1 MINFQYKYSRML
13 KIKTKLISETVGT
26 LFLLLIVVGSGIM
39 GENLT
44 ENKAV
49 VLLANSIS
57 TAFGLIVLIWSFG
70 PYSGAHFNPAVSIL
84 MMLLGKLTKQEMLF
98 YVLCQLIGG
107 ILGVIFANMIFDLDI
122 ISISDNRRLTR
133 GIFISEIFA
142 TFGLLITIL
151 LVGKQKTE
159 MVAVAVGL
167 YIGAAY
173 WFTSSTSFSNPAVTI
188 ARALSNTFT
197 GIIPSDVIPFIFAQ
211 LIGTVIVYIIYKHV
225 YE

>member
-1 MINFQYKYSRML
+1 M
-13 KIKTKLISETVGT
+13 KTKLISETIGT

-49 VLLANSIS
+49 VLLANSIA
-57 TAFGLIVLIWSFG
+57 TAFGLIVLIWTFG
-70 PYSGAHFNPAVSIL
+70 PYSGAHFNPAVSFV
-84 MMLLGKLTKQEMLF
+84 MMLLGKLTKQDMFF

-107 ILGVIFANMIFDLDI
+107 VLGVIFANMIFDLDI
-122 ISISDNRRLTR
+122 ISISENKRLTI
-133 GIFISEIFA
+133 GIFISEIIA

-159 MVAVAVGL
+159 MVAPAVGL

-188 ARALSNTFT
+188 ARTLSNTFT
-197 GIIPSDVIPFIFAQ
+197 GIIPLDVIPFIFAQ
-211 LIGTVIVYIIYKHV
+211 LIGTLIVYFIYKHV
-225 YE
+225 YEL

>member
-1 MINFQYKYSRML
+1 M
-13 KIKTKLISETVGT
+13 KIKLISETIGT

-44 ENKAV
+44 ENKGV
-49 VLLANSIS
+49 VLLANSIA
-57 TAFGLIVLIWSFG
+57 TAFGLIVLIWTFG
-70 PYSGAHFNPAVSIL
+70 PYSGAHFNPAVSFV
-84 MMLLGKLTKQEMLF
+84 MMLLGKLTKQDMFF

-107 ILGVIFANMIFDLDI
+107 VSGVIFANIIFDLDI
-122 ISISDNRRLTR
+122 VSISENKRLTS
-133 GIFISEIFA
+133 GIFISEIIA
-142 TFGLLITIL
+142 TIGLLITIL

-159 MVAVAVGL
+159 MVAPAVGL

-188 ARALSNTFT
+188 ARTLSNTFT

-211 LIGTVIVYIIYKHV
+211 LIGTLIVYFIYKHV

>member
-1 MINFQYKYSRML
+1 M
-13 KIKTKLISETVGT
+13 KTKLISETIGT
-26 LFLLLIVVGSGIM
+26 LLLLLIVVGSGIM

-49 VLLANSIS
+49 VLLANSIA
-57 TAFGLIVLIWSFG
+57 TAFGLIVLIWTFG
-70 PYSGAHFNPAVSIL
+70 PYSGAHFNPVVSIV
-84 MMLLGKLTKQEMLF
+84 MMLLGKLTKQDMLF

-107 ILGVIFANMIFDLDI
+107 VLGVIFANIIFDLDI
-122 ISISDNRRLTR
+122 ISISNNKRLTF
-133 GIFISEIFA
+133 GIFISEIIA

-151 LVGKQKTE
+151 LVDKQKTE
-159 MVAVAVGL
+159 MVAPAVGL

-188 ARALSNTFT
+188 ARTLSNTFT

-211 LIGTVIVYIIYKHV
+211 LIGTLIAYFIYKYV

>member
-1 MINFQYKYSRML
+1 M
-13 KIKTKLISETVGT
+13 KIKLISETLGT

-44 ENKAV
+44 ENKGV
-49 VLLANSIS
+49 VLLANSIA
-57 TAFGLIVLIWSFG
+57 TAFGLIVLIWTFG
-70 PYSGAHFNPAVSIL
+70 PYSGAHFNPAVSFV
-84 MMLLGKLTKQEMLF
+84 MMLLGKLTKQDMFF

-107 ILGVIFANMIFDLDI
+107 VLGVIFANMIFDLDI
-122 ISISDNRRLTR
+122 ISISDNKRLTN
-133 GIFISEIFA
+133 GIFISEIIA

-159 MVAVAVGL
+159 MVAPAVGL

-188 ARALSNTFT
+188 ARTLSNTFT

-211 LIGTVIVYIIYKHV
+211 LIGTFIVYFIYKHV
-225 YE
+225 YEK

>member
-1 MINFQYKYSRML
+1 M
-13 KIKTKLISETVGT
+13 KTKLISETVGT

-44 ENKAV
+44 ENKGV
-49 VLLANSIS
+49 VLLANSIA
-57 TAFGLIVLIWSFG
+57 TAFGLIVLIWTFG
-70 PYSGAHFNPAVSIL
+70 PYSGAHFNPVVSIV
-84 MMLLGKLTKQEMLF
+84 MMLLGKLTKQDMLF

-107 ILGVIFANMIFDLDI
+107 VLGVIFANMIFDLDI
-122 ISISDNRRLTR
+122 ISISENKRLTS
-133 GIFISEIFA
+133 GIFISEVIA

-159 MVAVAVGL
+159 MVAPAVGL

-188 ARALSNTFT
+188 ARTLSNTFT

-211 LIGTVIVYIIYKHV
+211 LIGTLIVYFIYKHV

>member
-1 MINFQYKYSRML
+1 M
-13 KIKTKLISETVGT
+13 KIKLISETIGT

-49 VLLANSIS
+49 VLLANSIA
-57 TAFGLIVLIWSFG
+57 TAFGLIVLIWTFG
-70 PYSGAHFNPAVSIL
+70 PYSGAHFNPVVSIV
-84 MMLLGKLTKQEMLF
+84 MMLLGKLTKYETVLF
-98 YVLCQLIGG
+98 ILFQVVGG
-107 ILGVIFANMIFDLDI
+107 VLGVMIANIIFDLDI

-151 LVGKQKTE
+151 LVSKQKPE
-159 MVAVAVGL
+159 MVAAAVGL
-167 YIGAAY
+167 YIGSAY

-188 ARALSNTFT
+188 ARTLSNTFT
-197 GIIPSDVIPFIFAQ
+197 GIVPSDVIPFILAQ
-211 LIGTVIVYIIYKHV
+211 LIGTFIVYFIYKHV

>member
-1 MINFQYKYSRML
+1 M
-13 KIKTKLISETVGT
+13 KTKLISETIGT

-49 VLLANSIS
+49 VLLANSIA

-84 MMLLGKLTKQEMLF
+84 MMLLGKLTKQDMLF

-107 ILGVIFANMIFDLDI
+107 VLGVIFANMIFDLDI
-122 ISISDNRRLTR
+122 ISISDNKRLTS
-133 GIFISEIFA
+133 GIFISEVIA

-159 MVAVAVGL
+159 MVAPAVGL

-188 ARALSNTFT
+188 ARTLSNTFT

-211 LIGTVIVYIIYKHV
+211 LIGTLIVYFVYKHV

>member
-1 MINFQYKYSRML
+1 M
-13 KIKTKLISETVGT
+13 KIKLISETIGT

-39 GENLT
+39 GESLT
-44 ENKAV
+44 ENKGV
-49 VLLANSIS
+49 VLLANGIA
-57 TAFGLIVLIWSFG
+57 TAFGLIVLIWTFG
-70 PYSGAHFNPAVSIL
+70 PYSGAHFNPAVSFV
-84 MMLLGKLTKQEMLF
+84 MMLLGKLTKQDMFF
-98 YVLCQLIGG
+98 YVLCQLTGG
-107 ILGVIFANMIFDLDI
+107 VLGVIFANMIFDLDI
-122 ISISDNRRLTR
+122 ISISENKRLTS
-133 GIFISEIFA
+133 GIFISEIIA

-159 MVAVAVGL
+159 MVAPAVGL

-188 ARALSNTFT
+188 ARTLSNTFT

-211 LIGTVIVYIIYKHV
+211 LIGTFIVYFIYKHV

>member
-1 MINFQYKYSRML
+1 M
-13 KIKTKLISETVGT
+13 KTKLISETIGT

-49 VLLANSIS
+49 VLLANSIA
-57 TAFGLIVLIWSFG
+57 TAFGLIVLIWTFG
-70 PYSGAHFNPAVSIL
+70 SYSGAHFNPAVSIL
-84 MMLLGKLTKQEMLF
+84 MMFLGKLTKQDMLF
-98 YVLCQLIGG
+98 YVFCQLIGG
-107 ILGVIFANMIFDLDI
+107 VLGVVFANMIFDLDI
-122 ISISDNRRLTR
+122 ISISDNKRLTS
-133 GIFISEIFA
+133 GIFISEVIA

-159 MVAVAVGL
+159 MVAPAVGL

-188 ARALSNTFT
+188 ARTLSNTFT

-211 LIGTVIVYIIYKHV
+211 LIGTLIVYFIYKHV

>member
-1 MINFQYKYSRML
+1 M
-13 KIKTKLISETVGT
+13 KIKLISETIGT

-44 ENKAV
+44 ENKGV
-49 VLLANSIS
+49 VLLANSIA
-57 TAFGLIVLIWSFG
+57 TAFGLIVLIWTFG
-70 PYSGAHFNPAVSIL
+70 PYSGAHFNPAVSFV
-84 MMLLGKLTKQEMLF
+84 MMLLGKLTKQDMFF

-107 ILGVIFANMIFDLDI
+107 VLGVIFANMIFDLDI
-122 ISISDNRRLTR
+122 ISISDNKRLTS
-133 GIFISEIFA
+133 GIFISEIIA

-159 MVAVAVGL
+159 MVAPAVGL

-188 ARALSNTFT
+188 SRTLSNTFT

-211 LIGTVIVYIIYKHV
+211 LIGTLIVYFIYKHV
-225 YE
+225 YEL

>member
-1 MINFQYKYSRML
+1 M
-13 KIKTKLISETVGT
+13 KIKLISETIGT

-44 ENKAV
+44 ENKGV
-49 VLLANSIS
+49 VLLANSIA
-57 TAFGLIVLIWSFG
+57 TAFGLIVLIWTFG
-70 PYSGAHFNPAVSIL
+70 PYSGAHFNPAVSFV
-84 MMLLGKLTKQEMLF
+84 MMLLGKLTKQDMFF

-107 ILGVIFANMIFDLDI
+107 VLGVIFANMIFDLDI
-122 ISISDNRRLTR
+122 ISISENKRLTS
-133 GIFISEIFA
+133 GIFISEIIA
-142 TFGLLITIL
+142 TIGLLITIL

-159 MVAVAVGL
+159 MVAPAVGL

-188 ARALSNTFT
+188 ARTLSNTFT

-211 LIGTVIVYIIYKHV
+211 LIGTLIVYFLYKHV

>member
-1 MINFQYKYSRML
+1 M
-13 KIKTKLISETVGT
+13 KIKLISETIGT

-49 VLLANSIS
+49 VLLANSIA
-57 TAFGLIVLIWSFG
+57 TAFGLIVLIWTFS
-70 PYSGAHFNPAVSIL
+70 PYSGAHFNPVVSIV
-84 MMLLGKLTKQEMLF
+84 MMLLGKLTKYETVLF
-98 YVLCQLIGG
+98 ILFQVVGG
-107 ILGVIFANMIFDLDI
+107 VLGVMIANIIFDLDI

-151 LVGKQKTE
+151 LVSKQKPE
-159 MVAVAVGL
+159 MVAAAVGL
-167 YIGAAY
+167 YIGSAY

-188 ARALSNTFT
+188 ARIFSNTFT
-197 GIIPSDVIPFIFAQ
+197 GIVPSDVIPFIFAQ
-211 LIGTVIVYIIYKHV
+211 LTGTFIVYFIYKYV

>member
-1 MINFQYKYSRML
+1 M
-13 KIKTKLISETVGT
+13 KIKLISETLGT
-26 LFLLLIVVGSGIM
+26 LFLLLTVVGSGIM

-44 ENKAV
+44 ENKGV
-49 VLLANSIS
+49 VLLANSIA
-57 TAFGLIVLIWSFG
+57 TAFGLIVLIWTFG
-70 PYSGAHFNPAVSIL
+70 PYSGAHFNPAVSFV
-84 MMLLGKLTKQEMLF
+84 MMLLGKLTKQDMFF

-107 ILGVIFANMIFDLDI
+107 VLGVIFANMIFDLDI
-122 ISISDNRRLTR
+122 ISISENKRLTS
-133 GIFISEIFA
+133 GIFISEIIA

-159 MVAVAVGL
+159 MVAPAVGL

-188 ARALSNTFT
+188 ARTLSNTFT

-211 LIGTVIVYIIYKHV
+211 LIGTLIVYFIYKHV

>member
-1 MINFQYKYSRML
+1 M
-13 KIKTKLISETVGT
+13 KIKLISETIGT

-44 ENKAV
+44 ENKGV
-49 VLLANSIS
+49 VLLANSIA
-57 TAFGLIVLIWSFG
+57 TAFGLIVLIWTFG
-70 PYSGAHFNPAVSIL
+70 PYSGAHFNPAVSFV
-84 MMLLGKLTKQEMLF
+84 MMLLGKLTKQDMFF

-107 ILGVIFANMIFDLDI
+107 VLGVIFANMIFDLDI
-122 ISISDNRRLTR
+122 ISISENKRLTS
-133 GIFISEIFA
+133 GIFISEIIA

-151 LVGKQKTE
+151 LVGKQRAE
-159 MVAVAVGL
+159 MVAPAVGL

-188 ARALSNTFT
+188 ARTLSNTFT

-211 LIGTVIVYIIYKHV
+211 LIGTLIVYFIYKHV
-225 YE
+225 YEL

>member
-1 MINFQYKYSRML
+1 M
-13 KIKTKLISETVGT
+13 KIKLISEMIGT

-44 ENKAV
+44 ENKGV
-49 VLLANSIS
+49 VLLANSIA
-57 TAFGLIVLIWSFG
+57 TAFGLIVLIWTFE
-70 PYSGAHFNPAVSIL
+70 PYSGAHFNPVVSIV
-84 MMLLGKLTKQEMLF
+84 MMLLGKLTKQDMFF
-98 YVLCQLIGG
+98 YVLCQLIGSV
-107 ILGVIFANMIFDLDI
+107 LGVIFANMIFDLDI
-122 ISISDNRRLTR
+122 ISISENKRLTS
-133 GIFISEIFA
+133 GIFISEIIA

-159 MVAVAVGL
+159 MVAPAVGL

-188 ARALSNTFT
+188 SRTLSNTFT

-211 LIGTVIVYIIYKHV
+211 LIGTLIVYFIYKHV

>member
-1 MINFQYKYSRML
+1 M
-13 KIKTKLISETVGT
+13 KIKLISETIGT

-44 ENKAV
+44 ENKGV
-49 VLLANSIS
+49 VLLANSIA
-57 TAFGLIVLIWSFG
+57 TAFGLIVLIWTFG
-70 PYSGAHFNPAVSIL
+70 PYSGAHFNPAVSFV
-84 MMLLGKLTKQEMLF
+84 MMLLGKLTKQDMFF

-107 ILGVIFANMIFDLDI
+107 VLGVIFANMIFDLDI
-122 ISISDNRRLTR
+122 ISISDNKRLTN
-133 GIFISEIFA
+133 GIFISEIIA

-159 MVAVAVGL
+159 MVAPAVGL

-188 ARALSNTFT
+188 ARTLSNTFT
-197 GIIPSDVIPFIFAQ
+197 GIIPSNVIPFIFAQ
-211 LIGTVIVYIIYKHV
+211 LIGTLIVYFIYKHV
-225 YE
+225 YEL

>member
-1 MINFQYKYSRML
+1 M
-13 KIKTKLISETVGT
+13 KIKLISETIGT

-49 VLLANSIS
+49 VLLANSIA
-57 TAFGLIVLIWSFG
+57 TAFGLIVLIWTFG
-70 PYSGAHFNPAVSIL
+70 PYSGAHFNPVVSIV
-84 MMLLGKLTKQEMLF
+84 MMLLGKLTKYETVFFILF
-98 YVLCQLIGG
+98 QVVGG
-107 ILGVIFANMIFDLDI
+107 VLGVMIANIIFDLDI
-122 ISISDNRRLTR
+122 ISISDNRRLTS

-151 LVGKQKTE
+151 LVSKQKPE
-159 MVAVAVGL
+159 MVAAAVGL
-167 YIGAAY
+167 YIGSAY

-188 ARALSNTFT
+188 ARTLSNTFT
-197 GIIPSDVIPFIFAQ
+197 GIVPSDVFPFILAQ
-211 LIGTVIVYIIYKHV
+211 LTGTFIVYFIYKYV

>member
-1 MINFQYKYSRML
+1 M
-13 KIKTKLISETVGT
+13 KIKLISETIGT

-44 ENKAV
+44 ENKGV
-49 VLLANSIS
+49 VLLANSIA
-57 TAFGLIVLIWSFG
+57 TAFGLIVLIWTFG
-70 PYSGAHFNPAVSIL
+70 PYSGAHFNPAVSFV
-84 MMLLGKLTKQEMLF
+84 MMLLGKLTKQDMFF

-107 ILGVIFANMIFDLDI
+107 VVGVIFANMIFDLDI
-122 ISISDNRRLTR
+122 ISISDNKRLTT
-133 GIFISEIFA
+133 GIFISEIIA

-159 MVAVAVGL
+159 MVAPAVGL

-188 ARALSNTFT
+188 ARTLSNTFT

-211 LIGTVIVYIIYKHV
+211 LIGTLIVYFIYKHV
-225 YE
+225 YD

>member
-1 MINFQYKYSRML
+1 M
-13 KIKTKLISETVGT
+13 KIKLISETIGT

-44 ENKAV
+44 ENKGV
-49 VLLANSIS
+49 VLLANSIA
-57 TAFGLIVLIWSFG
+57 TAFGLIVLIWTFG
-70 PYSGAHFNPAVSIL
+70 PYSGAHFNPVVSIV
-84 MMLLGKLTKQEMLF
+84 MMLLGKLTKQDMLF

-107 ILGVIFANMIFDLDI
+107 VLGVIFANMIFDLDI
-122 ISISDNRRLTR
+122 ISISENKRVTS
-133 GIFISEIFA
+133 GIFISEIIA

-159 MVAVAVGL
+159 MVAPAVGL

-188 ARALSNTFT
+188 ARTLSNTFT

-211 LIGTVIVYIIYKHV
+211 LIGTLTVYLLYKHV
-225 YE
+225 YEL

>member
-1 MINFQYKYSRML
+1 M
-13 KIKTKLISETVGT
+13 KIKLISETIGT

-44 ENKAV
+44 ENKGV
-49 VLLANSIS
+49 VLLANSIA
-57 TAFGLIVLIWSFG
+57 TAFGLIVLIWTFG
-70 PYSGAHFNPAVSIL
+70 PYSGAHFNPAVSFV
-84 MMLLGKLTKQEMLF
+84 MMLLGKLTKQDMFF

-107 ILGVIFANMIFDLDI
+107 VLGVIFANMIFDLDI
-122 ISISDNRRLTR
+122 ISISENKRVTI
-133 GIFISEIFA
+133 GIFISEIIA

-159 MVAVAVGL
+159 MVAPAVGL

-188 ARALSNTFT
+188 ARTLSNTFT

-211 LIGTVIVYIIYKHV
+211 LIGTLIVYFIYKHV
-225 YE
+225 YEL

>member
-1 MINFQYKYSRML
+1 M
-13 KIKTKLISETVGT
+13 KIKLISETIGT

-49 VLLANSIS
+49 VLLANSIA
-57 TAFGLIVLIWSFG
+57 TAFGLIVLIWTFG
-70 PYSGAHFNPAVSIL
+70 PYSGAHFNPVVSIV
-84 MMLLGKLTKQEMLF
+84 MMLLGKLTKYETVLF
-98 YVLCQLIGG
+98 ILFQVVGG
-107 ILGVIFANMIFDLDI
+107 VLGVMIANIIFDLDI
-122 ISISDNRRLTR
+122 ISISDNRRLTS

-151 LVGKQKTE
+151 LVSKQKPE
-159 MVAVAVGL
+159 MVAAAVGL
-167 YIGAAY
+167 YIGSAY

-188 ARALSNTFT
+188 ARTLSNTFT
-197 GIIPSDVIPFIFAQ
+197 GIVPSDVIPFILAQ
-211 LIGTVIVYIIYKHV
+211 LVGTFIVYFIYKYV

>member
-1 MINFQYKYSRML
+1 M
-13 KIKTKLISETVGT
+13 KIKLISETIGT

-44 ENKAV
+44 ENKGV
-49 VLLANSIS
+49 VLLANSIA
-57 TAFGLIVLIWSFG
+57 TAFGLIVLIWTFG
-70 PYSGAHFNPAVSIL
+70 SYSGAHFNPAVSIL
-84 MMLLGKLTKQEMLF
+84 MMFLGKLTKQDMLF
-98 YVLCQLIGG
+98 YVFCQLIGG
-107 ILGVIFANMIFDLDI
+107 VLGVVFANMIFDLDI
-122 ISISDNRRLTR
+122 ISISDNKRLTS
-133 GIFISEIFA
+133 GIFISEVIA

-159 MVAVAVGL
+159 MVAPAVGL

-188 ARALSNTFT
+188 ARTLSNTFT

-211 LIGTVIVYIIYKHV
+211 LIGTLIAYFVYKHV

>member
-1 MINFQYKYSRML
+1 M
-13 KIKTKLISETVGT
+13 KIKLISETIGT

-49 VLLANSIS
+49 VLLANSIA
-57 TAFGLIVLIWSFG
+57 TAFGLIVLIWTFA
-70 PYSGAHFNPAVSIL
+70 PYSGAHFNPVVSIV
-84 MMLLGKLTKQEMLF
+84 MMLFCKFRKYETVLF
-98 YVLCQLIGG
+98 ILFQVVGG
-107 ILGVIFANMIFDLDI
+107 VLGVMIANIIFDLDI
-122 ISISDNRRLTR
+122 ISISDNRRLTS

-151 LVGKQKTE
+151 LVSKQKPE
-159 MVAVAVGL
+159 MVAAAVGL
-167 YIGAAY
+167 YIGSAY

-188 ARALSNTFT
+188 ARTLSNTFT
-197 GIIPSDVIPFIFAQ
+197 GIVPSDVIPFIFAQ
-211 LIGTVIVYIIYKHV
+211 LTGTFIVYFIYKYV

>member
-1 MINFQYKYSRML
+1 M
-13 KIKTKLISETVGT
+13 KTKLISETIGT

-49 VLLANSIS
+49 VLLANSIA
-57 TAFGLIVLIWSFG
+57 TAFGLIVLIWTFG
-70 PYSGAHFNPAVSIL
+70 PYSGAHFNPAVSII
-84 MMLLGKLTKQEMLF
+84 MMLLGKLTKQDMLF

-107 ILGVIFANMIFDLDI
+107 VLGVIFANMIFDLDI
-122 ISISDNRRLTR
+122 IFISDNKRLTI
-133 GIFISEIFA
+133 GIFISEIIA

-151 LVGKQKTE
+151 LVGKQKTK
-159 MVAVAVGL
+159 MVAPAVGL

-188 ARALSNTFT
+188 ARTLSNTFT

-211 LIGTVIVYIIYKHV
+211 LIGTFIVYFIYKHV
-225 YE
+225 YEK

>member
-1 MINFQYKYSRML
+1 M
-13 KIKTKLISETVGT
+13 KIKLISETIGT

-49 VLLANSIS
+49 VLLANSIA
-57 TAFGLIVLIWSFG
+57 TAFGLIVLIWTFG
-70 PYSGAHFNPAVSIL
+70 AYSGAHFNPVVSIV
-84 MMLLGKLTKQEMLF
+84 MMLLGKLTKQDMLF
-98 YVLCQLIGG
+98 YVLCQLVGG
-107 ILGVIFANMIFDLDI
+107 VLGVIFANMIFDLDI
-122 ISISDNRRLTR
+122 ISISENKRLTS
-133 GIFISEIFA
+133 GIFISEVIA

-159 MVAVAVGL
+159 MVAPAVGL

-188 ARALSNTFT
+188 ARTLSNTFT

-211 LIGTVIVYIIYKHV
+211 LIGTLIVYFIYKHV

>member
-1 MINFQYKYSRML
+1 M
-13 KIKTKLISETVGT
+13 KTKLISETIGT

-49 VLLANSIS
+49 VLLANSIA
-57 TAFGLIVLIWSFG
+57 TAFGLIVLIWTFG
-70 PYSGAHFNPAVSIL
+70 PYSGAHFNPAVSIV
-84 MMLLGKLTKQEMLF
+84 MMLLGKLTKNETLLF
-98 YVLCQLIGG
+98 ILCQVIGG
-107 ILGVIFANMIFDLDI
+107 VLGVISANMIFDLDI
-122 ISISDNRRLTR
+122 ISISDNKRLTS
-133 GIFISEIFA
+133 GIFISEVIA

-159 MVAVAVGL
+159 MVAPAVGV

-188 ARALSNTFT
+188 ARTLSNTFT

-211 LIGTVIVYIIYKHV
+211 LIGTLIVYFIYKHV
-225 YE
+225 YEL